1 MLGWTHFALT
11 RDHYQ
16 YILPWKK
23 FFEPMDIYNSRNNTW
38 SEVPSNIQA
47 FILEAQNNQEDIN
60 KN

>member
-1 MLGWTHFALT
+1 MGGVVKCK
-11 RDHYQ
+11 R
-16 YILPWKK
+16 I
-23 FFEPMDIYNSRNNTW
+23 EPMDIYKSRNNTW